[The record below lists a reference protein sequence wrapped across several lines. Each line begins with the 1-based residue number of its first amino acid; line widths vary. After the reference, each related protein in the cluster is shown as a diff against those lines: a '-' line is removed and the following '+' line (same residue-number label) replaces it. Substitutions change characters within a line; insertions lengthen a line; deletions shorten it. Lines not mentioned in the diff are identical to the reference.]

1 MQSIVTALIIMVFSA
16 LGGCVFHSGPQEKVQ
31 LTRLTGIGDLVGV
44 YENRGDPSGYLSRFL
59 FGYATPDDDVESAQ
73 IEHEKIAKIQILRID
88 KGIDVKAIA
97 HDCILARRLLLEGD
111 ELTFKDGKVVIDQEA
126 YLLTRGAGDVVLGP
140 STSKT
145 VLGIDTEG
153 NLIWRRQD
161 YAAGLLFVIF
171 PMALSDLSE
180 IRFKRLGLEPEE
192 SYGQCDDQ
200 ISIISL

>member
-1 MQSIVTALIIMVFSA
+1 MQSIITALIIMFLTS
-16 LGGCVFHSGPQEKVQ
+16 LGGCVFHSGPQDKVK
-31 LTRLTGIGDLVGV
+31 LTRLNGIGDLVGV

-59 FGYATPDDDVESAQ
+59 FGYATPVDDVERAQ
-73 IEHEKIAKIQILRID
+73 IEHEKIAKIQILSIEQ
-88 KGIDVKAIA
+88 GIDVKAIA
-97 HDCILARRLLLEGD
+97 HDCILAQRLLLEGN
-111 ELTFKDGKVVIDQEA
+111 ELAFNDGKVVIDQEA

-171 PMALSDLSE
+171 PMALSDISE
-180 IRFKRLGLEPEE
+180 IRFKRLELEPAE
-192 SYGQCDDQ
+192 SYGQCDN
-200 ISIISL
+200 